1 MVVFTFL
8 KLTTLIKMTTKQKII
23 LSVGIGTIIVGGW
36 YIYLYLKTFKP
47 TSVSLNIPVEIDI
60 DTTKM
65 YADNKLSDIQNTIDA
80 EWQDAVIIGD
90 ATFVKDKSDGRYF
103 DDNGNA
109 YDDQLDTIESI
120 TGKKTYIDPSTVT
133 YGSLDDNGNF
143 IND

>member
-1 MVVFTFL
+1 
-8 KLTTLIKMTTKQKII
+8 MTTKQKII

-65 YADNKLSDIQNTIDA
+65 YVDNNLSDIQNTIDA

-103 DDNGNA
+103 DENGNA

>member
-103 DDNGNA
+103 DENGNA

>member
-65 YADNKLSDIQNTIDA
+65 YA
-80 EWQDAVIIGD
+80 
-90 ATFVKDKSDGRYF
+90 
-103 DDNGNA
+103 
-109 YDDQLDTIESI
+109 
-120 TGKKTYIDPSTVT
+120 
-133 YGSLDDNGNF
+133 
-143 IND
+143 

>member
-65 YADNKLSDIQNTIDA
+65 YVDNNLSDIQNTIDA

-103 DDNGNA
+103 DENGNA

-120 TGKKTYIDPSTVT
+120 IGKKTYIDPSTVT

>member
-80 EWQDAVIIGD
+80 EWEDAVIIGD